1 MLKWMTA
8 LIVTLGLI
16 TACSSAT
23 VQPTPPA
30 PTATSVPS
38 VPPGPT
44 ATSIPSTATSTQ
56 STVEGPT
63 DTPTPEPSS
72 TSAPSLTPE
81 PTLPA
86 VPAGMSVER
95 LNPVL
100 YAVRASAPFTNIR
113 REPSAQAEVIA
124 KLECGAAPL
133 LLDAIA
139 RGDSSGKL
147 WYHAA
152 DGGWIREDVIQTY
165 ADANE
170 AAAAAK
176 AAQCAAGGVTD
187 YTPTTASVWNFAQSQ
202 DKMTGTCS
210 AGPIL
215 PPYGLVQITP
225 GGDSLVWKSQEPA
238 PYTFGKVKTNVY
250 AYSGPTA
257 LGDGTVTMN
266 LTFTSATA
274 LQMSRAFISNSDPA
288 CTHTHFYT
296 GAFQWSV
303 P

>member
-1 MLKWMTA
+1 MLKWMTV
-8 LIVTLGLI
+8 LIATLGLI
-16 TACSSAT
+16 TACSSET
-23 VQPTPPA
+23 VQPTAPA

-38 VPPGPT
+38 VLPNPT
-44 ATSIPSTATSTQ
+44 ATSIPSTSTATLSA
-56 STVEGPT
+56 VEGPT
-63 DTPTPEPSS
+63 
-72 TSAPSLTPE
+72 SAPTFTPE
-81 PTLPA
+81 PTSPA

-133 LLDAIA
+133 LLDATA
-139 RGDSSGKL
+139 TGDSSGKL
-147 WYHAA
+147 WYHVA
-152 DGGWIREDVIQTY
+152 DGGWIREDVIATY

-176 AAQCAAGGVTD
+176 AAQCAAGSVTD
-187 YTPTTASVWNFAQSQ
+187 YTPTTASVWNFAQSP
-202 DKMTGTCS
+202 DNMTGTCS
-210 AGPIL
+210 TGPIL

-225 GGDSLVWKSQEPA
+225 GGEGLVWKSQEPA

-257 LGDGTVTMN
+257 LGDGTVTMS
-266 LTFTSATA
+266 LTFTGAIA
-274 LQMSRAFISNSDPA
+274 LQMTRAFVPNSDPG
-288 CTHTHFYT
+288 CTHTHFYS
-296 GAFQWSV
+296 GAFQWAA